1 MVYLIYVSSAVVPLS
16 SEELS
21 DLLAR
26 TREKNIRSGITGLL
40 LYKDG
45 NFMQMLE
52 GEEAT
57 VRATYA
63 RIQRDPRHRGLLTLL
78 QGPLAERQFPGW
90 SMAFRNLNAA
100 DARTIPGYSE
110 FLNTPLNGAEF
121 SGNPS
126 RAQSLLMT
134 FKREM

>member
-1 MVYLIYVSSAVVPLS
+1 MVYLIYVSSAVMPFS
-16 SEELS
+16 SDELS

-26 TREKNIRSGITGLL
+26 TRERNIRNGITGLL

-45 NFMQMLE
+45 NFMQLLE

-57 VRATYA
+57 VRAAYA
-63 RIQRDPRHRGLLTLL
+63 RIHRDPRHRGLLTLL
-78 QGPLAERQFPGW
+78 EGPLAERQFPDF
-90 SMAFRNLNAA
+90 SMAFRDLNAA
-100 DARTIPGYSE
+100 DVRTTPGYSA
-110 FLNTPLNGAEF
+110 FLNTPLTGEEF